1 MKKLFV
7 LFAAAMLTASAS
19 AQGTAVTSSKF
30 GDNWYAGI
38 NAGIATYPKE
48 KFGDDGFFKSL
59 APEFG
64 VRIGRCKY
72 VFQGK

>member
-48 KFGDDGFFKSL
+48 KFGDDGL
-59 APEFG
+59 
-64 VRIGRCKY
+64 
-72 VFQGK
+72 

>member
-30 GDNWYAGI
+30 GDV
-38 NAGIATYPKE
+38 
-48 KFGDDGFFKSL
+48 SL
-59 APEFG
+59 LIPRRKMVTTVSSSHWLLSSVFAS
-64 VRIGRCKY
+64 VRT
-72 VFQGK
+72 